1 MTTTQDRVREWKA
14 RQMVDQYNHHPLLNE
29 KQVEE
34 YANSLNRHIINV
46 TEAGKTIGVPQEQL
60 VIHDQS
66 KWSEEEFPYY
76 ARKFFGGEAPINAER
91 IPNDFAAAW
100 LHHMNHNQHHWQY
113 WIFPDGFTPKGSDVE
128 AGVIEMPRRFAL
140 EMVADW
146 MGSSKTYTGSW
157 DMQSWLWENMPHI
170 RVHSRTAEYL
180 REVLDVLGYADTIY
194 VQRWA
199 QELEKEA

>member
-113 WIFPDGFTPKGSDVE
+113 WTLIRDTGEIVPLPIPYPHF
-128 AGVIEMPRRFAL
+128 AEMI
-140 EMVADW
+140 ADW
-146 MGSSKTYTGSW
+146 RGAGRAIGKPDTRKWWEENRYKMIIHPSTQTW
-157 DMQSWLWENMPHI
+157 IDMML
-170 RVHSRTAEYL
+170 
-180 REVLDVLGYADTIY
+180 
-194 VQRWA
+194 
-199 QELEKEA
+199 